1 MPSYARL
8 IAVGTAFVLA
18 ALAAAPIA
26 QATPLPLSH
35 QSTAVADA
43 PNDGVI
49 APGDDLAITET
60 VRNDGVATLTGLQA
74 TLSSTTPGVVVT
86 DDTKSYPNIDPGQTG
101 ANTSA
106 FHAQFPNSLPCG
118 TTLNFS
124 LTFTSGA
131 GTATVPFTLTTA
143 STGPLVDYAGNPAVI
158 GDATPT
164 LRPHLASLSYSGT
177 AAVNTAGVVKGV
189 QVVVGDL
196 VHPDISH
203 LGLELIAPN
212 GTRATLINH
221 RGGPGQSFNETELVP
236 GAPTSLALGSSPF
249 TGTFSPDG
257 DLGALTGLSQQ
268 GTWRLAVSES
278 NPSEIGRLNRWTLR
292 VAPAD
297 CTPLSVARLSLSAP
311 RINPGGSVTLD
322 ASQSETVDPGGI
334 TGYEWDLGTG
344 TFGPST
350 PGPATRPPDTFPV
363 RGRYTIR
370 VRVSDAGGVIGTA
383 SQDLIVSQA
392 PTAVLGLPSPPKEG
406 HSAILSSAGSF
417 DPEGTA
423 LSYDWDID
431 GDNDFDDASGATPS
445 VFFPIGT
452 SGPHTIKLRVT
463 DGDGATGTTS
473 GVLNVLPTIPPT
485 AAITATP
492 NPVVTGNPVA
502 FDASGSSD
510 SDGTVVGYEW
520 DLDGNGSFE
529 TPGGASPVAGRAY
542 PNPTVLSVGVRV
554 TDNDGRTAVA
564 RVPLT
569 IQAPAGSGGGQT
581 PPGGTPSGGGGSG
594 GGGGAGGSGGGDGS
608 SAGGD
613 AGGGGSQTLAASLQG
628 ASIQGLKL
636 VTRKGLGL
644 RCSADRA
651 ATCSVTASLQ
661 PADARKL
668 GLSKS
673 RTKTYVLGRAT
684 VRLAKAGAATIT
696 VRVSRKVLTR
706 LKRTPRV
713 VVLVTG
719 TAVDSAGGRIA
730 LRRAVLLRR

>member
-1 MPSYARL
+1 MPSFARP
-8 IAVGTAFVLA
+8 IAVGTALVLA
-18 ALAAAPIA
+18 ILAGAPVA
-26 QATPLPLSH
+26 QADPLALSH
-35 QSTAVADA
+35 TSTAVADA

-60 VRNDGVATLTGLQA
+60 VHNNGLATVTGLQA

-86 DDTKSYPNIDPGQTG
+86 DATKSYPNIDPGQDG
-101 ANTSA
+101 ANTLP
-106 FHAQFPNSLPCG
+106 FHVHFSDTLPCG

-124 LTFTSGA
+124 LSFTSGA
-131 GTATVPFTLTTA
+131 GSGSVAFSLPTG
-143 STGPLVDYAGNPAVI
+143 STGPLVDYAGNPVTI

-164 LRPHLASLSYSGT
+164 LRHVASLSYAGT
-177 AAVNTAGVVKGV
+177 LAINAAGIVKDV

-196 VHPDISH
+196 VHANTSH
-203 LGLELIAPN
+203 LGLDLISPN
-212 GTRATLINH
+212 GTHATLIDH
-221 RGGPGQSFNETELVP
+221 RGGPGGSFSETELIA
-236 GAPTSLALGSSPF
+236 GAPSLGTSSSPF

-257 DLGALTGLSQQ
+257 DFGVLTGLSQQ

-292 VAPAD
+292 VAVAD
-297 CTPLSVARLSLSAP
+297 CTPLSTARLSLSAL

-322 ASQSETVDPGGI
+322 ASQSETIDPGGI
-334 TGYEWDLGTG
+334 TRYEWDLGNG
-344 TFGPST
+344 TFAD
-350 PGPATRPPDTFPV
+350 GPATRPPDTFLT

-392 PTAVLGLPSPPKEG
+392 PIASIVLPGTDPKEG
-406 HSAILSSAGSF
+406 HNVILDGSGSS

-423 LSYDWDID
+423 ITYAWDVD
-431 GDNDFDDASGATPS
+431 GDNDFDDATGAAPSVYFATSGAK
-445 VFFPIGT
+445 
-452 SGPHTIKLRVT
+452 TIKLRVT
-463 DGDGATGTTS
+463 DADGATAVTS
-473 GVLNVLPTIPPT
+473 AVLNVLPTTPPNAT
-485 AAITATP
+485 ISATP
-492 NPVVTGNPVA
+492 NPVVAGSPVA

-510 SDGTVVGYEW
+510 PDGTVVGYEW

-529 TPGGASPVAGRAY
+529 TQGGASPVAGRAY
-542 PNPTVLSVGVRV
+542 PNATVISVGVRV
-554 TDNDGRTAVA
+554 TDNDGRTAIA

-569 IQAPAGSGGGQT
+569 IQAPAGAGGSGGSV
-581 PPGGTPSGGGGSG
+581 GGSTGGGSG
-594 GGGGAGGSGGGDGS
+594 GSAGGSTGGGGDDGSDGGDGGSGG
-608 SAGGD
+608 A
-613 AGGGGSQTLAASLQG
+613 SQTLAASLQG

-636 VTRKGLGL
+636 VTKKGLGL

-684 VRLAKAGAATIT
+684 VRLTKAGAATIT
-696 VRVSRKVLTR
+696 VRVSRKVLGK
-706 LKRTPRV
+706 LKRVPRV